1 MIKAK
6 EAKTIS
12 QSVEL
17 DQQIL
22 DQINFAIIKE
32 ASKGNYAAQI
42 SSILPTTNVDKY
54 YDYLRELG
62 FEISTL
68 YKGEHGVYVIW
79 C

>member
-6 EAKTIS
+6 EAKAIS

-22 DQINFAIIKE
+22 DEIGFTIIKE
-32 ASKGNYAAQI
+32 ANQGNYAAQI
-42 SSILPTTNVDKY
+42 DSILPTTNVDKY

-68 YKGEHGVYVIW
+68 YKGEHGVYVVW
-79 C
+79 Y

>member
-1 MIKAK
+1 MIRAK
-6 EAKTIS
+6 EARVIARS
-12 QSVEL
+12 AVL

-22 DQINFAIIKE
+22 DQINYAIIKE
-32 ASKGNYAAQI
+32 ASQGNYAAWI
-42 SSILPTTNVDKY
+42 GSILPTTNVDKY

-68 YKGEHGVYVIW
+68 YKGEHGVYVVW

>member
-6 EAKTIS
+6 EAKAIS

-32 ASKGNYAAQI
+32 ASKGNYAAWI
-42 SSILPTTNVDKY
+42 GSILPTTNVDKY

-68 YKGEHGVYVIW
+68 YKGEHGVYVVW
-79 C
+79 E

>member
-6 EAKTIS
+6 EAKAIS
-12 QSVEL
+12 RSAVL

-22 DQINFAIIKE
+22 DEISFTIIKE
-32 ASKGNYAAQI
+32 ASQGNYAARI

-54 YDYLRELG
+54 YDYLKDLG
-62 FEISTL
+62 FKISTL
-68 YKGEHGVYVIW
+68 YKGEHGVYVVW